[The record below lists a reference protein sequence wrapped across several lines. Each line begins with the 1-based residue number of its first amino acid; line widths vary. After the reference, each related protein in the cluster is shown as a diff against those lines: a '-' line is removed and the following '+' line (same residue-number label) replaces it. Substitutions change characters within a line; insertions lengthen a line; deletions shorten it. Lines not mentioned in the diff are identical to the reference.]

1 MNFNVLRKKK
11 AKNKNKGRKSDRWG
25 QLHTEAS
32 WIASTVGSP
41 TKKIFYI
48 FLKCSL
54 EVEVH
59 LEEGHCCLQLT
70 LKCIKI

>member
-32 WIASTVGSP
+32 WIASTVWSQ
-41 TKKIFYI
+41 TKKIFLH
-48 FLKCSL
+48 FLKCGL
-54 EVEVH
+54 EVEVY
-59 LEEGHCCLQLT
+59 LEKVHCYLQLT